1 MPPSARTRRYLK
13 VVDRFEQQLVSAYV
27 THGGLRFLV
36 LHESRNEEG
45 IKSFCSDVHELYA
58 KVLLNPLYTPYS
70 AIESRDFDVRVKA
83 LARRYLGYR
92 GVD

>member
-1 MPPSARTRRYLK
+1 M
-13 VVDRFEQQLVSAYV
+13 

-45 IKSFCSDVHELYA
+45 IKSFCADVHELYV

-70 AIESRDFDVRVKA
+70 AIESRDFDARVKA

-92 GVD
+92 GAD